1 MKDFSRINQTD
12 EVTGLFNMMHFM
24 ENAHYLLQ
32 DSANGH
38 IAFVYFDVENFKSF
52 NLKYGF
58 QGGNKL
64 LRRIAFALRDT
75 FSDGLLARLND
86 DHFVVAVENQDV
98 IQRIDFLRQAV
109 NAYDQGFFIEVKA
122 GIYVPTADIRDISL
136 IMDRAK
142 LACESVKRKYDA
154 GWSYFDASLEEKIRI
169 RNYIISNFY
178 QAMECRNIE
187 VWYQPEIRTMTR
199 EIAGF
204 EALVRWNSPKYG
216 MMSPDV
222 FIEVLEDAHLIHKLD
237 LYVIRRV
244 CEDCI
249 RIREHE
255 GWKESRISVN
265 LSRLDFQLTDI
276 FQEVEN
282 IRRSYD
288 IPCDRLHI
296 EITESAL
303 STDDRNLWEQMK
315 RFRAAGYEVWMD
327 DFGSGYSSLNNL
339 KDYDFDFIKL
349 DMRFLRDFC
358 RNSKAKV
365 ILRSLVSMGK
375 ELGIH
380 TLCEGVETEEQY
392 QFLKNI
398 GCELCQGYLFGKPEP
413 LEKAEQRYAEG
424 ENALHFEPL
433 VSAAYF
439 QAIGAINVLSSF
451 PLQTPQDR
459 KDSTNQLALA
469 IIEQGESVG
478 DFRFLYFNKAFQ
490 EQLRKLGIMEVQV
503 LAERY
508 QQAVEHSDRVFA
520 RLLER
525 CRQSRQEE
533 SVDFVI
539 EGHACSIRCRH
550 IATDSVRQMHAYV
563 LTMISLSRAVGSK
576 DMDIHAAIRH
586 MLSIFTRVDFFTSDG
601 QVKNIYIDETQDRI
615 TTDYSSIRSV
625 LHVYARRYI
634 VREERRKFLQF
645 YDFSTLNDRKK
656 QIRRDH
662 FTAFFHTK
670 NDRGEVKLKIY
681 QLIPLRFKGI
691 DGVLSCVCVMDG
703 ISRLE
708 NVQTGEAQD

>member
-1 MKDFSRINQTD
+1 MKPR
-12 EVTGLFNMMHFM
+12 E
-24 ENAHYLLQ
+24 
-32 DSANGH
+32 
-38 IAFVYFDVENFKSF
+38 
-52 NLKYGF
+52 
-58 QGGNKL
+58 
-64 LRRIAFALRDT
+64 
-75 FSDGLLARLND
+75 
-86 DHFVVAVENQDV
+86 
-98 IQRIDFLRQAV
+98 RQA
-109 NAYDQGFFIEVKA
+109 A
-122 GIYVPTADIRDISL
+122 
-136 IMDRAK
+136 
-142 LACESVKRKYDA
+142 
-154 GWSYFDASLEEKIRI
+154 
-169 RNYIISNFY
+169 
-178 QAMECRNIE
+178 
-187 VWYQPEIRTMTR
+187 
-199 EIAGF
+199 
-204 EALVRWNSPKYG
+204 
-216 MMSPDV
+216 
-222 FIEVLEDAHLIHKLD
+222 
-237 LYVIRRV
+237 
-244 CEDCI
+244 
-249 RIREHE
+249 
-255 GWKESRISVN
+255 
-265 LSRLDFQLTDI
+265 
-276 FQEVEN
+276 
-282 IRRSYD
+282 
-288 IPCDRLHI
+288 
-296 EITESAL
+296 
-303 STDDRNLWEQMK
+303 
-315 RFRAAGYEVWMD
+315 
-327 DFGSGYSSLNNL
+327 
-339 KDYDFDFIKL
+339 
-349 DMRFLRDFC
+349 
-358 RNSKAKV
+358 
-365 ILRSLVSMGK
+365 
-375 ELGIH
+375 
-380 TLCEGVETEEQY
+380 
-392 QFLKNI
+392 
-398 GCELCQGYLFGKPEP
+398 
-413 LEKAEQRYAEG
+413 
-424 ENALHFEPL
+424 
-433 VSAAYF
+433 
-439 QAIGAINVLSSF
+439 
-451 PLQTPQDR
+451 
-459 KDSTNQLALA
+459 QLALA